1 MGLYEK
7 LGTERQK
14 VGDFDHSHCP
24 QSRYQA
30 RNRKYVQSNNW
41 QNDVDT
47 RRPGCGEEIMPQPN
61 RRYEVPTQNRF
72 SGLADNYQGNY

>member
-1 MGLYEK
+1 MILITQTVPSQDIK
-7 LGTERQK
+7 Q
-14 VGDFDHSHCP
+14 
-24 QSRYQA
+24 
-30 RNRKYVQSNNW
+30 YVQYVQNNNW

-47 RRPGCGEEIMPQPN
+47 RRPGCGEEFMPQPN